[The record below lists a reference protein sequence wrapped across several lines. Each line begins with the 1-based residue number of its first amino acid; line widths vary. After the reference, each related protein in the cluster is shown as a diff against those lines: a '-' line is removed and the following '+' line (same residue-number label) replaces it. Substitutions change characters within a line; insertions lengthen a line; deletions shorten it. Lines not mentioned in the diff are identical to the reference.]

1 MMDDQRRPVRQGEG
15 ECASSSAR
23 RPPAPAVVVPYD
35 SQWPRQ
41 FDSLRTTIDA
51 ALAGIPH
58 TTEHV
63 GSTAVVGLA
72 AKPIIDIDVVVASVM
87 EVGPAVDALTQA
99 GWQPE
104 GDLRIAGREALA
116 PPAGLRYHHLYVVVA
131 GCQAHR
137 DHVDL
142 RDFLQTQ
149 PLHAARYARRK
160 HELAGLLA
168 TNRAAYT
175 DGKAE
180 LIAELLR
187 IAREL
192 GGAR

>member
-1 MMDDQRRPVRQGEG
+1 
-15 ECASSSAR
+15 
-23 RPPAPAVVVPYD
+23 
-35 SQWPRQ
+35 
-41 FDSLRTTIDA
+41 
-51 ALAGIPH
+51 
-58 TTEHV
+58 
-63 GSTAVVGLA
+63 
-72 AKPIIDIDVVVASVM
+72 
-87 EVGPAVDALTQA
+87 
-99 GWQPE
+99 
-104 GDLRIAGREALA
+104 
-116 PPAGLRYHHLYVVVA
+116 VVA

-142 RDFLQTQ
+142 REFLQTQ

-160 HELAGLLA
+160 HELTGLLA

-187 IAREL
+187 IAREP